1 MLQFRFLWQI
11 SKEKKEADF
20 LITKMAVPFTFYQVF
35 YIIASVVKLS
45 WNSLDASLWS
55 FVIAHNICHTGKSYS
70 YTGAVF
76 ISKTFLY
83 IVFFIPFIWNIRI
96 ILGFSIK
103 LCKITI
109 FHNLFFSPGMLS
121 YCCRFCV

>member
-55 FVIAHNICHTGKSYS
+55 FVIAQDVYKRQVVTTAVICMKHENG
-70 YTGAVF
+70 
-76 ISKTFLY
+76 I
-83 IVFFIPFIWNIRI
+83 
-96 ILGFSIK
+96 
-103 LCKITI
+103 
-109 FHNLFFSPGMLS
+109 
-121 YCCRFCV
+121 